1 MEECQARCGS
11 STWYVPPVF
20 IVVIVNLEIHRAMYG
35 IDLSFLKV
43 CCLAALHLE
52 SILQVYLASL
62 TQAVSSIS
70 AF

>member
-1 MEECQARCGS
+1 MWLFYLVCAS
-11 STWYVPPVF
+11 LF
-20 IVVIVNLEIHRAMYG
+20 IVVIVNLEIHRAMYV

-43 CCLAALHLE
+43 SYLAALHLE

-62 TQAVSSIS
+62 TQAVSSSS